1 MNEQIYSKDVIDFV
15 KLAADYC
22 LNLEHCREAMP
33 RELVKGMLSSLP
45 YLYIKA
51 SDLLDTAIIESSFST
66 DPQVTED
73 DYTFVRNGIY
83 DVLGRYDEYLDVFV
97 EDMKYSDKP
106 ILRSVSEELAD
117 IYQDLRNF
125 LAVYRD
131 GIEEMMA
138 AALWEVLDNFK
149 EYWGQKCVNVMRALH
164 DILYQQMNDAD
175 E

>member
-1 MNEQIYSKDVIDFV
+1 MNQQIYSKDVIDFV

-22 LNLEHCREAMP
+22 LKLEHSREATP
-33 RELVKGMLSSLP
+33 RELVKGMLNSLP

-51 SDLLDTAIIESSFST
+51 TTLLESSLGENAFAT

-73 DYTFVRNGIY
+73 DYNFVRNGIY

-97 EDMKYSDKP
+97 EDMKYSDNP

-131 GIEEMMA
+131 GIDELMA
-138 AALWEVLDNFK
+138 AALEEVLDNFK

-164 DILYQQMNDAD
+164 DILYQQMN
-175 E
+175 EEE

>member
-22 LNLEHCREAMP
+22 LKLEHCREAMP

-73 DYTFVRNGIY
+73 DYNFVRNGIY

>member
-1 MNEQIYSKDVIDFV
+1 MNEQIYSKDVLDFV

-22 LNLEHCREAMP
+22 LKLEHCREATP

-51 SDLLDTAIIESSFST
+51 SDLLETAMVESAFST

-73 DYTFVRNGIY
+73 DYNFVRNGIY

-125 LAVYRD
+125 LAAYRD

-164 DILYQQMNDAD
+164 DILYQQMDYAD

>member
-1 MNEQIYSKDVIDFV
+1 MV
-15 KLAADYC
+15 
-22 LNLEHCREAMP
+22 
-33 RELVKGMLSSLP
+33 
-45 YLYIKA
+45 
-51 SDLLDTAIIESSFST
+51 ESAFST

-73 DYTFVRNGIY
+73 DYNFVRNGIY

-106 ILRSVSEELAD
+106 ILRSVSEELVD

-131 GIEEMMA
+131 GLEEMMG

-164 DILYQQMNDAD
+164 DILYQQMDYAD

>member
-1 MNEQIYSKDVIDFV
+1 MIYSKDVIDFV

-22 LNLEHCREAMP
+22 LKLEHSREATP
-33 RELVKGMLSSLP
+33 RELVKAMLNSLP
-45 YLYIKA
+45 YLYIKGTTLLETTGEN
-51 SDLLDTAIIESSFST
+51 DLMSI
-66 DPQVTED
+66 DPQVTEE
-73 DYTFVRNGIY
+73 DYNFVRNGAY

-106 ILRSVSEELAD
+106 ILRSVSEDLAD

-131 GIEEMMA
+131 GIEEMMT
-138 AALWEVLDNFK
+138 AALYEVLDNFK

-164 DILYQQMNDAD
+164 DILYQQMT
-175 E
+175 EEEY

>member
-22 LNLEHCREAMP
+22 LKLERCREATP
-33 RELVKGMLSSLP
+33 RELVKGMLGSLP

-51 SDLLDTAIIESSFST
+51 SDLLETSVVESAFGT

-73 DYTFVRNGIY
+73 DYNFVRNSIY

-131 GIEEMMA
+131 GMEEMMA

-164 DILYQQMNDAD
+164 DIMYQQMDYDD

>member
-1 MNEQIYSKDVIDFV
+1 MIYSKDVINFV

-22 LNLEHCREAMP
+22 LKLEHSREATP
-33 RELVKGMLSSLP
+33 RELVKAMLNSLP
-45 YLYIKA
+45 YLYIKGTA
-51 SDLLDTAIIESSFST
+51 LLETTGENDLMSI
-66 DPQVTED
+66 DPQVKEED
-73 DYTFVRNGIY
+73 YNFVRNGVY

-106 ILRSVSEELAD
+106 ILRSVSEDLAD

-131 GIEEMMA
+131 GIEEMMT
-138 AALWEVLDNFK
+138 AALYEVLDNFK

-164 DILYQQMNDAD
+164 DILYQQMA
-175 E
+175 EEEY